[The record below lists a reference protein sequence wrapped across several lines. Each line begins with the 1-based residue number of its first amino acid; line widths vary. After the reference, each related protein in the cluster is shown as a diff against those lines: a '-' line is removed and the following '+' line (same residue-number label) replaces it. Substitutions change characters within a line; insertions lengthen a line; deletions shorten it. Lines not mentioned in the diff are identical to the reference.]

1 MALSLEKLLEDGF
14 TRDDIMKLADSGAF
28 GSNEADKGEPDK
40 NEPDK
45 GEPDKNEPDKNEPGN
60 LPMDPNAAML
70 AMMGKMMEQQNALIV
85 QLMNN
90 NKVENKPPEEN
101 PEDKARKFS
110 DEQLVGAL
118 QSLNI
123 LKPGDKIDIG
133 SAVEKNIED
142 KILGKLGAMVGFTVD
157 KENNKEG

>member
-28 GSNEADKGEPDK
+28 GGTDPEK
-40 NEPDK
+40 NDPEKKDPEKKDPEK
-45 GEPDKNEPDKNEPGN
+45 KDPEKKDPENIPT
-60 LPMDPNAAML
+60 DPNAAML
-70 AMMGKMMEQQNALIV
+70 AMMGKMMEQQNALIM

-90 NKVENKPPEEN
+90 NKAENKPPEEN

-133 SAVEKNIED
+133 SAVEKNID
-142 KILGKLGAMVGFTVD
+142 NKILGKLGAMVGFTVD
-157 KENNKEG
+157 NENNKEG

>member
-28 GSNEADKGEPDK
+28 GVSDPEKKDPEKNDPEKNDPEKADPEKKDSE
-40 NEPDK
+40 
-45 GEPDKNEPDKNEPGN
+45 N
-60 LPMDPNAAML
+60 LPTDPNAAML
-70 AMMGKMMEQQNALIV
+70 AMMGKMMEQQNALIM

-90 NKVENKPPEEN
+90 NKAENNPPEEN